1 MVVIASMFRD
11 SIDYLDRY
19 FDQVQELDQM
29 IPVRLCIAEGDSKD
43 NTYNELD
50 ARMQPGDQLLKVDH
64 GGPRFGSVDLVD
76 RWQLLAY
83 VCNTIME
90 HVPPDE
96 PLIYV
101 ESDLVWDPSTM
112 LCLLD
117 DLDSCPA
124 VAPLSMKEDWFY
136 DVYGHR
142 GLDGAPFK
150 KTYPYHPDLLGKT
163 EPVEIFSAGSC
174 IAMRPEVAEKAR
186 FGDTDCVVGLG
197 RSIRDNGFSIWVD
210 PLLQVT
216 HT

>member
-90 HVPPDE
+90 HVPE
-96 PLIYV
+96 NETLIYV
-101 ESDLVWDPSTM
+101 ESDLIWNPSTM
-112 LCLLD
+112 LLLLD
-117 DLDSCPA
+117 DLDEVPA
-124 VAPLSMKEDWFY
+124 VAPLSMKDDWFY
-136 DVYGHR
+136 DTYGHR
-142 GLDGAPFK
+142 GLDGERFK
-150 KTYPYHPDLLGKT
+150 TVHPYHVDLANRTDL
-163 EPVEIFSAGSC
+163 VEIGSAGSC
-174 IAMRPEVAEKAR
+174 IAMRPEIAEKAR

-197 RSIRDNGFSIWVD
+197 QSIRDNGFSLWLD
-210 PLLQVT
+210 PLLSVV
-216 HT
+216 HP